1 MRGDKSPFR
10 EPQSEAEALMN
21 AFGFKISNKSFDT
34 LARRKKLELDKKVR
48 VQNFKLRN
56 LKNDLNNGSITRA
69 DFDRKA
75 SKIQTKIYELT
86 QEFKLKLEGY
96 DPYAV
101 RIFDDITNTMNSGDS
116 VSETEEEEFNYKEE
130 LLKLKQNKR

>member
-1 MRGDKSPFR
+1 
-10 EPQSEAEALMN
+10 MN

-86 QEFKLKLEGY
+86 QEFKLRLEGY

-101 RIFDDITNTMNSGDS
+101 RIFDDITHTMNSGDS

>member
-1 MRGDKSPFR
+1 MQKY
-10 EPQSEAEALMN
+10 
-21 AFGFKISNKSFDT
+21 
-34 LARRKKLELDKKVR
+34 KLKG
-48 VQNFKLRN
+48 

-86 QEFKLKLEGY
+86 QEFKLRLIGY

-101 RIFDDITNTMNSGDS
+101 RIFDDVMHTMNSGDS
-116 VSETEEEEFNYKEE
+116 VSETEEKKETKEE
-130 LLKLKQNKR
+130 RLLRYEQKR